1 MARGSK
7 SLVALA
13 AVFALATAAC
23 GDADS
28 TASGSSEVGSDAI
41 ARATANLA
49 PYTGH
54 PNAFPVDEPLK
65 KKLGPETKLAFLQC
79 STPICALIGNMV
91 KQAAASMNVPV
102 SVTKASPSA
111 QSLQE
116 AMSSIIAAKPQGVL
130 IPATDPVQ
138 FRDPMEQL
146 AKLDI
151 PVVSQG
157 VVNAQDFK
165 AIKGSI
171 LGQDTAVKV
180 GTLLADWTVK
190 RNGNA
195 PSVFY
200 ATPEL
205 SFTKFIQQ
213 GYTTELKALC
223 PSCKVRVVQVP
234 ISTIGNKAP
243 QTVVSDLQAN
253 PDTKTAVFS
262 SEESATGLPA
272 ALKVAGITVDTVGFA
287 PDPAVLG
294 YIKNGDITA
303 GLGFDIRTSAW
314 IQLDMTARLLTGQ
327 PLTSQEAADPSVLQ
341 MLEQKD
347 VNFDPSHGF
356 NGYPDVADRF
366 AKLWPAS

>member
-1 MARGSK
+1 MAGRTTR
-7 SLVALA
+7 LMAFA

-23 GDADS
+23 GNTDS
-28 TASGSSEVGSDAI
+28 TASGGAKLGSDVVSK
-41 ARATANLA
+41 ATANLA

-54 PNAFPVDEPLK
+54 PSAFPVEEALK
-65 KKLGPETKLAFLQC
+65 KKPGPGTRLAFLQC
-79 STPICALIGNMV
+79 STPICALIGAMM
-91 KQAAASMNVPV
+91 KQAAGSLGVPV
-102 SVTKASPSA
+102 TVTKASPSA

-116 AMSSIIAAKPQGVL
+116 AMSSIIATKPQAVL
-130 IPATDPVQ
+130 LPATDPVQ
-138 FRDPMEQL
+138 FRDPMQQL
-146 AKLDI
+146 ATMGI

-157 VVNAQDFK
+157 VVNAQDFP
-165 AIKGSI
+165 AIKGAI
-171 LGQDTAVKV
+171 LGQGTAVKV
-180 GTLLADWTVK
+180 GTLLADWTIK
-190 RNGNA
+190 RNGTA

-213 GYTTELKALC
+213 GYTDETKSLC
-223 PSCKVRVVQVP
+223 PSCKVRIVQVP

-243 QTVVSDLQAN
+243 QIVVSDLQAN
-253 PDTKTAVFS
+253 PKTKTAVFS
-262 SEESATGLPA
+262 SEEAATGLPA
-272 ALKVAGITVDTVGFA
+272 ALKVAGIKVDTVGFA

-314 IQLDMTARLLTGQ
+314 VQLDMTARLLTGQ
-327 PLTSQEAADPSVLQ
+327 PLTSQEAADPSVMQ

-347 VNFDPSHGF
+347 VSFDPSHGF

>member
-1 MARGSK
+1 MLS
-7 SLVALA
+7 
-13 AVFALATAAC
+13 
-23 GDADS
+23 
-28 TASGSSEVGSDAI
+28 
-41 ARATANLA
+41 RATANLA

-54 PNAFPVDEPLK
+54 PSAFPVDEALT
-65 KKLGPETKLAFLQC
+65 KKLGASSRLAFLQC

-91 KQAAASMNVPV
+91 GQAAGAMGVPV

-138 FRDPMEQL
+138 FRDPMAQL
-146 AKLDI
+146 AKLGV

-157 VVNAQDFK
+157 VVNAKDFP

-171 LGQDTAVKV
+171 LGEGTAVKV

-190 RNGNA
+190 RNGTQ
-195 PSVFY
+195 PSALY

-213 GYTTELKALC
+213 GYIDEMKALC
-223 PSCKVRVVQVP
+223 PACKVRVVQVP

-243 QTVVSDLQAN
+243 QIVVSDLQAH
-253 PDTKTAVFS
+253 PDTKTVVFA
-262 SEESATGLPA
+262 SEEAATGLPA
-272 ALKVAGITVDTVGFA
+272 ALKVAGIKVDTVGFA

-314 IQLDMTARLLTGQ
+314 VQLDMTARLLTGQ
-327 PLTSQEAADPSVLQ
+327 ALTKQEAADPSVMQ

-347 VNFDPSHGF
+347 VTFDPSHGF

-366 AKLWPAS
+366 AKLWPSS

>member
-1 MARGSK
+1 MS
-7 SLVALA
+7 AL
-13 AVFALATAAC
+13 ALATAGC
-23 GDADS
+23 GSADS
-28 TASGSSEVGSDAI
+28 SASKSSSVSSDAL
-41 ARATANLA
+41 AKATANLA

-54 PNAFPVDEPLK
+54 PSAFPVNEPLK
-65 KKLGPETKLAFLQC
+65 KKLSSDTKLAFLQC

-116 AMSSIIAAKPQGVL
+116 AMTSIIAAKPKGVL

-146 AKLDI
+146 AKLGI

-165 AIKGSI
+165 AIKGAI
-171 LGQDTAVKV
+171 LGQQTAVKV

-190 RNGNA
+190 RNGTA

-213 GYTTELKALC
+213 GYTDELKSLC
-223 PSCKVRVVQVP
+223 PSCKVRIVQVP
-234 ISTIGNKAP
+234 ISSIGNKAP
-243 QTVVSDLQAN
+243 QIVVSDLQAN
-253 PDTKTAVFS
+253 PKTKTVVFS
-262 SEESATGLPA
+262 SEEAATGLPA
-272 ALKVAGITVDTVGFA
+272 ALKVAGIKVDTVGFA

-314 IQLDMTARLLTGQ
+314 VQLDMTARLLTGQ
-327 PLTSQEAADPSVLQ
+327 SLTPQEAGDPSVMQ

-347 VNFDPSHGF
+347 VTFDPSHGF